1 MLKVLTWLFTVIF
14 AFNMGAGVHR
24 EPGEN
29 ASELQKKVQEHMDV
43 IVDETAAMVDDVV
56 EEVRKDQRV
65 QNAEAFVD
73 DVKEIVDNTRD
84 DIEAHFGTAESAEE
98 NAAEETEETKET
110 EDAEDGAVQEPQ
122 KEEETEA
129 P

>member
-1 MLKVLTWLFTVIF
+1 
-14 AFNMGAGVHR
+14 
-24 EPGEN
+24 
-29 ASELQKKVQEHMDV
+29 MDV

-65 QNAEAFVD
+65 QNAEAFVE